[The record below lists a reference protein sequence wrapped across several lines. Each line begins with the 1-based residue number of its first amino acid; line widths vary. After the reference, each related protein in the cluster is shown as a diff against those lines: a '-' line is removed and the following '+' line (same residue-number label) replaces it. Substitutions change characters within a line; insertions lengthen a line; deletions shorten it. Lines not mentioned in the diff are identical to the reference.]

1 MRYSSGRDV
10 AVGVVTVVS
19 GESERDVVLV
29 IGDEASELDDL
40 VDADD
45 LQRQLEAIRGF
56 QSRFAGLTIT

>member
-1 MRYSSGRDV
+1 VRHSSGRDV

-19 GESERDVVLV
+19 GESEREVVLV

-45 LQRQLEAIRGF
+45 L
-56 QSRFAGLTIT
+56 